1 MLCKVKGGVAIVSN
15 SFEVPQVRELKMTST
30 YRLLVDFLGT
40 SSYRNEG

>member
-1 MLCKVKGGVAIVSN
+1 MLSKVKGAVAIISAD
-15 SFEVPQVRELKMTST
+15 FEVPQVREFKMTST